1 MSWLYNLN
9 YFGPD
14 RRGKRFQARF
24 FDRRRAADNGDR
36 ATLRDAMRERGAPLS
51 WIDHLSYFGPDRR
64 SATFSHYILERRKDN
79 YAGAPPTL
87 QNALRQLR
95 VRVLEAEDS
104 KARAMYKDRLIAT
117 ALLADT
123 KDEAAIGDELLSL
136 VDMLEMRD
144 AGSHL
149 QSELLRLEALLNNR
163 AA

>member
-36 ATLRDAMRERGAPLS
+36 ATLREAMRGATLS

-79 YAGAPPTL
+79 YASSPPTL

-95 VRVLEAEDS
+95 MRVLEAEDS

-123 KDEAAIGDELLSL
+123 KDEAAIADELLTL
-136 VDMLEMRD
+136 ADMLEMRD

-149 QSELLRLEALLNNR
+149 QTELLRLEALLS